1 MKKSKTAIIA
11 FITIIIM
18 LAAAIGSLFIGKYP
32 LTIEGIFTL
41 PVQQRVLLRI
51 RLPRTLAALF
61 GGFALGV
68 AGYVFQTIFK
78 NPLASPDV
86 IGVSSGAS
94 AGAAFAIVFLG
105 NTAMAITL
113 TAFSGAV
120 IALAFTAV
128 ISTLAK
134 KKDRATI
141 VLAGIAVQALAQTL
155 VMFLKMQADP
165 EKHLASIEYWMMG
178 SLSGTSLNDIP
189 QFVILTTICIALFI
203 LLYRHVIILSL
214 DDTQAKLLGAHP
226 NISRWLLL
234 LLGTLMVSSVI
245 SLTGPIS
252 FISLI
257 SAHIANLIF
266 KKHNRLLLIEGGV
279 VGATLLI
286 IADCLA
292 RLGQSELPVS
302 IYTSLIGVPVL
313 VYLFIIRGRSF
324 KKKGGKQNG

>member
-1 MKKSKTAIIA
+1 MKKSRTAIIA
-11 FITIIIM
+11 LITIAIM
-18 LAAAIGSLFIGKYP
+18 LAAAIVSLFIGKYP
-32 LTIEGIFTL
+32 LTIEGIFTM
-41 PVQQRVLLRI
+41 PVHQRVFLRI

-105 NTAMAITL
+105 NTALSITL
-113 TAFSGAV
+113 SAFSGAV
-120 IALAFTAV
+120 VALAFTAI
-128 ISTLAK
+128 ISSLAK

-141 VLAGIAVQALAQTL
+141 VLSGIAVQALAQTL

-165 EKHLASIEYWMMG
+165 EKNLASIEYWMMG
-178 SLSGTSLNDIP
+178 SLSGITIDDIP
-189 QFVILTTICIALFI
+189 QLLSSTAVCIVLFI
-203 LLYRHVIILSL
+203 LLYRHVLILSL
-214 DDTQAKLLGAHP
+214 DDTQSKLLGAHT

-234 LLGTLMVSSVI
+234 LLATLMVSSVI
-245 SLTGPIS
+245 SITGPIS

-257 SAHIANLIF
+257 SAHIAQLIF
-266 KKHNRLLLIEGGV
+266 KKHNRLLLIESGV

-292 RLGQSELPVS
+292 RLGSSELPVS

-313 VYLFIIRGRSF
+313 VYLFIIKGRSF
-324 KKKGGKQNG
+324 KRRDNANG

>member
-1 MKKSKTAIIA
+1 M
-11 FITIIIM
+11 F
-18 LAAAIGSLFIGKYP
+18 AAAIWSLFIGKYP

-41 PVQQRVLLRI
+41 PAHQRIFLRI

-78 NPLASPDV
+78 NPLASPDI

-94 AGAAFAIVFLG
+94 AGAALAIVFLG
-105 NTAMAITL
+105 NTATAITL
-113 TAFSGAV
+113 SSFLGAV

-141 VLAGIAVQALAQTL
+141 VLAGIAVQALAQTF

-165 EKHLASIEYWMMG
+165 DKHLASIEYWMMG
-178 SLSGTSLNDIP
+178 SLSGITIEDIP
-189 QFVILTTICIALFI
+189 QLLISTSVCIALFI
-203 LLYRHVIILSL
+203 LLYRHVVILSL
-214 DDTQAKLLGAHP
+214 DDTEAKLLGAHP
-226 NISRWLLL
+226 TISRWLLL
-234 LLGTLMVSSVI
+234 LLATLMVSSVI
-245 SLTGPIS
+245 SITGPIS

-266 KKHNRLLLIEGGV
+266 KKHNRLLLIESGV

-286 IADCLA
+286 FADCLA
-292 RLGQSELPVS
+292 RLGSSELPVS

-324 KKKGGKQNG
+324 KKSEGKTNG